1 MKEEV
6 LFTRQFEIYEVD
18 LSDMK
23 MGILPCIIIQNDIGN
38 RYSPTTIVMPLVR
51 KKIEQKGLYFK
62 IKLKNLG
69 ELYVCASYMKV
80 IDKSRLSHRSPIDII
95 EDRQI
100 INQIERFYFANA
112 GLKVEL
118 VNGERRIEALSD
130 EELNFFYKE
139 AEEC

>member
-1 MKEEV
+1 
-6 LFTRQFEIYEVD
+6 
-18 LSDMK
+18 
-23 MGILPCIIIQNDIGN
+23 MGILTCIIIQNDIGN
-38 RYSPTTIVMPLVR
+38 RYSPTTIVMPLVH

-62 IKLKNLG
+62 IQLKKLG

-80 IDKSRLSHRSPIDII
+80 IDKSRLCHRSPIDVI

-100 INQIERFYFANA
+100 IGQIERFYFANA